1 VTAEEDGRNEDDL
14 DVFRPG
20 RPLPLS
26 ADLAQRLF
34 EEAWPGDP
42 APPYADPSQDADVDA
57 DFGARGGLGAPRVL
71 AATRPLG
78 VLVGTAILAV
88 CGLLVVVV
96 IRESPGTVSGDS
108 AVTGAF
114 PDPGL
119 TLPALPAG
127 PAGTGSPSAEPS
139 TAHLEPGLE
148 TAASRIPATPA
159 AHHSAAGS
167 QEGRAGASPKPTAT
181 AATATAATATAGSG
195 HSSTAKPTPQ
205 VTRWSVR
212 SVNYPD
218 RYWTYRDGLGYL
230 DPVRGSS
237 SSGTR
242 AAATFTVVAGLADA
256 SCYSF
261 KVSGGY
267 LRHRDFRIRAEA
279 SDGSSLFRKDATFCA
294 HHDSGSGTVSFTSY
308 NYPGRY
314 LRHRNF
320 QLWIDPYQNTSLFR
334 SDSTFRIVSPW
345 G

>member
-1 VTAEEDGRNEDDL
+1 MTAEEDGRNEDDL
-14 DVFRPG
+14 DVFRPE

-34 EEAWPGDP
+34 EEAWPADP
-42 APPYADPSQDADVDA
+42 APPYADPAADMDMDMDA
-57 DFGARGGLGAPRVL
+57 GSTRVFTP
-71 AATRPLG
+71 TRPLG
-78 VLVGTAILAV
+78 LLVGTAILAV

-96 IRESPGTVSGDS
+96 IRESAPLGGDS
-108 AVTGAF
+108 AVTGAS
-114 PDPGL
+114 PAPGVS
-119 TLPALPAG
+119 LPALPDG
-127 PAGTGSPSAEPS
+127 PAGTGSPSATPS
-139 TAHLEPGLE
+139 AAHLEPGLE

-167 QEGRAGASPKPTAT
+167 DQGQADTSAKPS
-181 AATATAATATAGSG
+181 ATATAGSG
-195 HSSTAKPTPQ
+195 HTSTSKPTPQ

-218 RYWTYRDGLGYL
+218 RYWSYRDGLGYL
-230 DPVRGSS
+230 DPVSGSS
-237 SSGTR
+237 SSRTR
-242 AAATFTVVAGLADA
+242 AGATFTVVAGLADA

-261 KVSGGY
+261 KVSGGRY

-294 HHDSGSGTVSFTSY
+294 HWDSGSGTVSFTSF
-308 NYPGRY
+308 NYPNRY

-320 QLWIDPYQNTSLFR
+320 QLWIDPYQNSSLFR
-334 SDSTFRIVSPW
+334 SDSTFRIASPW